1 MLSCKCQ
8 RKFLVCFGFVSDREK
23 TTTTTTTKNSAL
35 KWPLAHFAVPLVSGE
50 SLDGGTIQNAHILT
64 EYESL
69 VLQAFEDFT
78 DDSCKGLLVRVVD

>member
-1 MLSCKCQ
+1 MTEKRQQQQQLS
-8 RKFLVCFGFVSDREK
+8 
-23 TTTTTTTKNSAL
+23 NSAL